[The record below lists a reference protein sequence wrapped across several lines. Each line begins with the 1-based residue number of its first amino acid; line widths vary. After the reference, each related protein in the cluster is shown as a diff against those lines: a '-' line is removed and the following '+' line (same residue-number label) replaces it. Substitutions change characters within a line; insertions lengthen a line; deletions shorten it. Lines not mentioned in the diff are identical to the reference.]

1 MSDALSL
8 RHDVRDGVTVL
19 TVSGTLDAVTSTA
32 FRERCLALLPDAAGG
47 LVVDIAAVP
56 FVASSGLGTFLLV
69 SEKAR
74 TMGRPVVVSGAN
86 RNVRDVLAMM
96 NLVRFLK
103 LQPDVESALAE
114 IAAASPA

>member
-8 RHDVRDGVTVL
+8 KHSDRNGVTVL
-19 TVSGTLDAVTSTA
+19 SVSGTLDAVTSA
-32 FRERCLALLPDAAGG
+32 PFRERCLELLDTAEGG
-47 LVVDIAAVP
+47 LVVDIAQVP

-74 TMGRPVVVSGAN
+74 AAARPVVLAGAN

-114 IAAASPA
+114 IAAGAPA